1 MFSMNMIIGLKR
13 DNYTNIEKEFVR
25 KGIHMTIA
33 VIPTLAA
40 VNTLLTTL
48 LLLSGIMFY
57 LISEL
62 FRIQGRPVSG
72 FISTI
77 TSIASR
83 DRDKGITLGPLTLAL
98 GALLVLTSFNPIAA
112 SCGIYALA
120 FGDGLSSV
128 TGKLWGRVKI
138 PFTGGKSV
146 VGSITCFFM
155 IFVTTFIITNS
166 IEKSLLAGVAG
177 AVTEL
182 IPVKDVDNLLIP
194 IVVAVVVSL

>member
-1 MFSMNMIIGLKR
+1 MNMIIGLKR
-13 DNYTNIEKEFVR
+13 DNYTNIEKELVR

-40 VNTLLTTL
+40 VNVFLTTL

-57 LISEL
+57 LISEI
-62 FRIQGRPVSG
+62 FRMQGRHISG
-72 FISTI
+72 VLSTI

-98 GALLVLTSFNPIAA
+98 GALLVLTSFNPVAA

-155 IFVTTFIITNS
+155 IFITTFIVTNS
-166 IEKSLLAGVAG
+166 IEKALLAGVAG

-194 IVVAVVVSL
+194 LVVAAVVAI